1 MASISIQYMAKAL
14 AKRTSSKPNQ
24 PPNGLSVPPIKP
36 IDYLGSQQIKI
47 PFAKRT
53 PNKPNPVSTG

>member
-1 MASISIQYMAKAL
+1 MAKAL
-14 AKRTSSKPNQ
+14 AKRTLSKPNQ